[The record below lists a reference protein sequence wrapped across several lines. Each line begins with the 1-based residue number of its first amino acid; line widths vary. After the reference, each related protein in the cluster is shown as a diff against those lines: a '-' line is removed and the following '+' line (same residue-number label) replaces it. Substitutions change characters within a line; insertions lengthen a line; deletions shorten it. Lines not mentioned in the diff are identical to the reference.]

1 MAGIKGGVR
10 TADELSGLM
19 SLLKSLSEK
28 TRLEGEGYYSGETDY
43 GNDWSG
49 SRAGISG
56 RVLTEIPLMDYILN
70 LMAQGYGYR
79 NQVTSPENN
88 QEIQSGGKIM
98 GGEVGVTDRQGRYVG
113 VDYNRNR
120 PRRFMFRGKF
130 PISALS
136 GGNRGVLPR

>member
-1 MAGIKGGVR
+1 MAEIKENVR
-10 TADELSGLM
+10 TAEELSGLM

-28 TRLEGEGYYSGETDY
+28 TRLEGEGYYSGEKDY

-70 LMAQGYGYR
+70 LMARGYGYR

-88 QEIQSGGKIM
+88 QEIRSRGKIM
-98 GGEVGVTDRQGRYVG
+98 GGEVGITDRQGRYVG
-113 VDYNRNR
+113 LDYNRNS

-130 PISALS
+130 PISLLS